1 MQVINTDLA
10 PAAVGPYS
18 QAVKAADLIFCSGQI
33 SLTKDGY
40 LVGGDAAG
48 QCEQILANLRAVLR
62 EAGSDLD
69 RVLKTTIFLTDI
81 ADFASVN
88 EIYTRFFGDHKPAR
102 STVAVAALPKGA
114 KLEIECIALASA
126 HA

>member
-1 MQVINTDLA
+1 MQVINTQLA

-18 QAVKAADLIFCSGQI
+18 QAVKANGLVFCSGQI
-33 SLTKDGY
+33 PLTKEGD
-40 LVGGDAAG
+40 LVVGDAAS
-48 QCEQILANLRAVLR
+48 QCKQILTNLEAVLR
-62 EAGSDLD
+62 EAGSNLD

-88 EIYTRFFGDHKPAR
+88 EVYARFFGVHKPAR

-114 KLEIECIALASA
+114 RLEIECIALAPD